1 MNRHRITRREA
12 LATALGTGLAL
23 SPALRVLAAD
33 GKRLFKISA
42 CDWSIANRGKVEAME
57 MTAKIGL
64 DGVQVS
70 FGSPGD
76 GDDLR
81 DPAVRKRYS
90 EACRKHGVEISS
102 LAMGMLNQVP
112 YATDKSAQRWVEESV
127 EVAPKLGQKVVMLA
141 FFSDGDIKDRPDLQK
156 EVIRGLKSV
165 APKAEKA
172 GVVLGIE
179 SWMNADDHLR
189 IIDAVGSPAVKVYYD
204 VANMTHQ
211 GYDILK
217 GIRQL
222 GSEQI
227 CGLHCK
233 ENGFLLGQGRVDFPK
248 VKAALEDI
256 GWCGWLTIEG
266 AVAKGVKMF
275 DAYVANQKY
284 LRSVFPT

>member
-23 SPALRVLAAD
+23 SPALRTLAAD
-33 GKRLFKISA
+33 PRRLFKISA
-42 CDWSIANRGKVEAME
+42 CDWSISNRGKVEAME
-57 MTAKIGL
+57 MAAKIGL

-70 FGSPGD
+70 FGQPGD
-76 GDDLR
+76 GNDLR
-81 DPAVRKRYS
+81 DPAVRERYA
-90 EACRKHGVEISS
+90 EACRKHGVRISS
-102 LAMGMLNQVP
+102 LAMGMLNQIP
-112 YATDKSAQRWVEESV
+112 YATDKSAQLWVAQSV
-127 EVAPKLGQKVVMLA
+127 DVAPKLGQKVVMLA
-141 FFSDGDIKDRPDLQK
+141 FFSDGDIKDKPDLQK
-156 EVIRGLKSV
+156 EVIRRLKTV
-165 APKAEKA
+165 APKAEEA

-179 SWMNADDHLR
+179 SWLNADDHLR

-217 GIRQL
+217 EIRQL
-222 GSEQI
+222 GSERI

-233 ENGFLLGQGRVDFPK
+233 ENGFLLGKGPVDFPK
-248 VKAALEDI
+248 VKAALDDI
-256 GWCGWLTIEG
+256 GWSGWLTVEG
-266 AVAKGVKMF
+266 AVAKGMKMF

>member
-1 MNRHRITRREA
+1 MNKYRITRREA
-12 LATALGTGLAL
+12 LATALGTGLVL
-23 SPALRVLAAD
+23 SPALRTLAAD
-33 GKRLFKISA
+33 SKRLFKIGA

-57 MTAKIGL
+57 MAARIGL

-70 FGSPGD
+70 FGPPGD

-81 DPAVRKRYS
+81 DPAVRKRYA

-102 LAMGMLNQVP
+102 LALGVLNQVP
-112 YATDKSAQRWVEESV
+112 YATDKSAQGWVEESV
-127 EVAPKLGQKVVMLA
+127 EVAPELGQKVVMLA

-211 GYDILK
+211 GYDIFK
-217 GIRQL
+217 EIRQL
-222 GSEQI
+222 GSEQL

-248 VKAALEDI
+248 VKAALDDI
-256 GWCGWLTIEG
+256 GWSGWLTIEG
-266 AVAKGVKMF
+266 AVAKGMKMF

>member
-1 MNRHRITRREA
+1 MNEHRITRRDA
-12 LATALGTGLAL
+12 LVTALGTGLAL
-23 SPALRVLAAD
+23 SPALKTFAAD
-33 GKRLFKISA
+33 PKRLFKIGA
-42 CDWSIANRGKVEAME
+42 CDWSIANRGKVAAME
-57 MTAKIGL
+57 MAERSGL

-70 FGSPGD
+70 FGPPGD

-81 DPAVRKRYS
+81 DPEVRKRYA

-102 LAMGMLNQVP
+102 LALGVLNQVP
-112 YATDKSAQRWVEESV
+112 YSSDESARRWVEKSI

-141 FFSDGDIKDRPDLQK
+141 FFGDGDIKDKPDLQK
-156 EVIRGLKSV
+156 EVIRRLKTV
-165 APKAEKA
+165 APRAEKA

-217 GIRQL
+217 EIRQL
-222 GSEQI
+222 GREQL

-233 ENGFLLGQGRVDFPK
+233 ENGFLLGKGRVDFPK

-266 AVAKGVKMF
+266 AVAKGTKMF